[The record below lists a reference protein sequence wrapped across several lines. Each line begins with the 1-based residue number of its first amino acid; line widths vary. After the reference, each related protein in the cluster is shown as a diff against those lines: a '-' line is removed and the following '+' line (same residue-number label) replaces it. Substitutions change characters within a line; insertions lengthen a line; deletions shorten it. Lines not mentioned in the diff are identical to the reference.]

1 MAEININKV
10 FVTVPSGSEAAA
22 LTASSQPLNAKK
34 IYFFADG
41 RIVNA
46 GKEYSIATTDYAAVK
61 AAVTKLDGAE
71 TVDGSVRN
79 LINGAKD
86 ELNGTISGV
95 DTKVDGV
102 STRVAAI
109 ETLIGKDVEDADTVI
124 NTVREVLDWF
134 TNVQETDKGAQ
145 LIADVAAN
153 KTAIGTKAVEGGAAT
168 GLYKEIENAKAAA
181 IAANTAAIE
190 ALDVT
195 DTAAAGQYVSAVSQ
209 TDGKITVTREALPT
223 LSVKTGSE
231 TYVGVN
237 NHEVEIKTSALGSV
251 GITLENGTWTAGT
264 ATSETGLATA
274 ADVATEIANDELV
287 IAAALNDHETRLQ
300 TAEADITTAKGDITT
315 AKADIAELK
324 AQDKVHTT
332 VADNTGNYVRVSTNA
347 GTKVVTIAEH
357 VVNLADV
364 TESNTGIADAKDVK
378 TYIDTYDFWET
389 YTPAAQA

>member
-1 MAEININKV
+1 MAQININKL
-10 FVTVPSGSEAAA
+10 FVSVPAGNEAAA
-22 LTASSQPLNAKK
+22 LAASSESSNVKK

-41 RIVNA
+41 RIVNN

-71 TVDGSVRN
+71 TVTGSVLN
-79 LINGAKD
+79 LIKKAKD

-102 STRVAAI
+102 DTRVAAI
-109 ETLIGKDVEDADTVI
+109 ETLIGGAEDADTKI
-124 NTVREVLDWF
+124 NTVKEVLDWF

-153 KTAIGTKAVEGGAAT
+153 KTAIGTKAEGSNTAT
-168 GLYKEIENAKAAA
+168 GLYKEIEDAKAAA

-195 DTAAAGQYVSAVSQ
+195 DTAEAGKYVSAVSQ
-209 TDGKITVTREALPT
+209 TDGKITVTREVLPT

-231 TYVGVN
+231 TYVGVA

-251 GITLENGTWTAGT
+251 GITFENGTWTAGT

-287 IAAALNDHETRLQ
+287 IAAALNDHEARLQ
-300 TAEADITTAKGDITT
+300 TAENDITT
-315 AKADIAELK
+315 AKADIAALK
-324 AQDKVHTT
+324 AEDKVHTT
-332 VADNTGNYVRVSTNA
+332 VANNTGNYVKVSTNA
-347 GTKVVTIAEH
+347 NTKVVTVAEH
-357 VVNLADV
+357 VVTLANA
-364 TESNTGIADAKDVK
+364 TASNTGIADANDVK

-389 YTPAAQA
+389 YTPAAQG

>member
-1 MAEININKV
+1 MAQININKL
-10 FVTVPSGSEAAA
+10 FVSVPAGNEAAA
-22 LTASSQPLNAKK
+22 LAASSESSNVKK

-41 RIVNA
+41 RIVNN

-71 TVDGSVRN
+71 TVTGSVLN
-79 LINGAKD
+79 LIKGAKD
-86 ELNGTISGV
+86 ELNGKITAV

-102 STRVAAI
+102 DTRVAAI
-109 ETLIGKDVEDADTVI
+109 ETLIGGAEDGDTII
-124 NTVREVLDWF
+124 NTVKEVLTWF
-134 TNVQETDKGAQ
+134 AGVQETDTGAA

-153 KTAIGTKAVEGGAAT
+153 KTAIGTQAVEGGAAAT
-168 GLYKEIENAKAAA
+168 GLYKEIEDAKAAA

-195 DTAAAGQYVSAVSQ
+195 DTAEAGKYVSGVSQ

-231 TYVGVN
+231 TYVGVA

-251 GITLENGTWTAGT
+251 GITFENNKWTAGT

-287 IAAALNDHETRLQ
+287 IAAALNDHEARLQ
-300 TAEADITTAKGDITT
+300 TAENDITT
-315 AKADIAELK
+315 AKADIAALK
-324 AQDKVHTT
+324 AEDKVHTT
-332 VADNTGNYVRVSTNA
+332 VADNTGNYVKVSTNA
-347 GTKVVTIAEH
+347 SSKVVTVAEH
-357 VVNLADV
+357 VVNLADA
-364 TESNTGIADAKDVK
+364 TSSNTGIADANDVK

-389 YTPAAQA
+389 YTPQA

>member
-1 MAEININKV
+1 MAQININKL
-10 FVTVPSGSEAAA
+10 FVSVPAGNEAAA
-22 LTASSQPLNAKK
+22 LVASREAGNVKK

-41 RIVNA
+41 RIVNN

-71 TVDGSVRN
+71 TVTGSVLN
-79 LINGAKD
+79 LIKGAKD
-86 ELNGTISGV
+86 ELNGAITAV

-102 STRVAAI
+102 DTRVAAI
-109 ETLIGKDVEDADTVI
+109 ETLIGGAEDADATI
-124 NTVREVLDWF
+124 NTVKEVLDWF

-153 KTAIGTKAVEGGAAT
+153 KTAIGTKAGEGVATST
-168 GLYKEIENAKAAA
+168 GLYKEIEDAKAAA

-195 DTAAAGQYVSAVSQ
+195 DTAEAGKYVSAVSQ
-209 TDGKITVTREALPT
+209 ENGKITVTRADLPT

-231 TYVGVN
+231 TYVGVA

-251 GITLENGTWTAGT
+251 GITFENDKWTAGT

-287 IAAALNDHETRLQ
+287 IAAALNDHEARIQ
-300 TAEADITTAKGDITT
+300 TAEADITTAK
-315 AKADIAELK
+315 ADIAALK
-324 AQDKVHTT
+324 AEDKVHTT
-332 VADNTGNYVRVSTNA
+332 VANNTGNYVKVSTDSS
-347 GTKVVTIAEH
+347 KVVTIAEH
-357 VVNLADV
+357 VVTLANA
-364 TESNTGIADAKDVK
+364 TASNTGIADANDVK

-389 YTPAAQA
+389 YSA

>member
-1 MAEININKV
+1 MAQININKL
-10 FVTVPSGSEAAA
+10 FVSVPAGNEAAA
-22 LTASSQPLNAKK
+22 LVASREAGNVKK

-41 RIVNA
+41 RIVNN

-79 LINGAKD
+79 LIKGAKD
-86 ELNGTISGV
+86 ELNNTITAV

-102 STRVAAI
+102 DTRVAAI
-109 ETLIGKDVEDADTVI
+109 ETLIGGAEDADTKI
-124 NTVREVLDWF
+124 NTVKEVLEWF

-153 KTAIGTKAVEGGAAT
+153 KTAIGTKAVEGGTST
-168 GLYKEIENAKAAA
+168 GLYKEIEDAKAAA

-195 DTAAAGQYVSAVSQ
+195 DTAEAGKYVSAVSQ
-209 TDGKITVTREALPT
+209 ENGKITVTREALPT

-231 TYVGVN
+231 TYVGVA

-287 IAAALNDHETRLQ
+287 IAAALNDHEARLQ
-300 TAEADITTAKGDITT
+300 TAENDITTAKS
-315 AKADIAELK
+315 DIAALK
-324 AQDKVHTT
+324 AEDKVHTT
-332 VADNTGNYVRVSTNA
+332 VADNTGNYVKVSTNA
-347 GTKVVTIAEH
+347 SSKVVTVAEH
-357 VVNLADV
+357 VVHLADA
-364 TESNTGIADAKDVK
+364 TSSNTGIADANDVK

-389 YTPAAQA
+389 YSATQG

>member
-1 MAEININKV
+1 MAQININKL
-10 FVTVPSGSEAAA
+10 FVSVPSGSEAAA
-22 LTASSQPLNAKK
+22 LAASSQEGNVKK

-41 RIVNA
+41 RIVNN

-71 TVDGSVRN
+71 SVDGSVIN
-79 LINGAKD
+79 LIKKAKD

-102 STRVAAI
+102 NTRVEAI
-109 ETLIGKDVEDADTVI
+109 ETLIGGAEDADTKI
-124 NTVREVLDWF
+124 NTVKEVLEWF
-134 TNVQETDKGAQ
+134 TDVQETDKGAQ

-153 KTAIGTKAVEGGAAT
+153 KTAIGTKGVNGGADAT
-168 GLYKEIENAKAAA
+168 GLYKEIEDAKAAA

-195 DTAAAGQYVSAVSQ
+195 DTAEAGKYVSAVSQ
-209 TDGKITVTREALPT
+209 ENGKITVTREVLPT

-231 TYVGVN
+231 KYVGVA

-251 GITLENGTWTAGT
+251 GITFENDKWTAGT

-287 IAAALNDHETRLQ
+287 IAAALNDHEARIQ
-300 TAEADITTAKGDITT
+300 TAEADITTAK
-315 AKADIAELK
+315 ADIAALK
-324 AQDKVHTT
+324 AEDKVHTT
-332 VADNTGNYVRVSTNA
+332 VADNTGNYVKVSTNA
-347 GTKVVTIAEH
+347 SSKVVTVAEH
-357 VVNLADV
+357 VVTLANA
-364 TESNTGIADAKDVK
+364 TASNTGIADANDVK

-389 YTPAAQA
+389 YSA

>member
-1 MAEININKV
+1 MAQININKL
-10 FVTVPSGSEAAA
+10 FVSVPAGNEAAA
-22 LTASSQPLNAKK
+22 LVASSNPGNVKK

-41 RIVNA
+41 RIVNN

-71 TVDGSVRN
+71 TVTGSVLN
-79 LINGAKD
+79 LIKGAKD

-95 DTKVDGV
+95 N
-102 STRVAAI
+102 TRVEAI
-109 ETLIGKDVEDADTVI
+109 ETLIGKDVEDADTII
-124 NTVREVLDWF
+124 NTVSEVLKWF
-134 TNVQETDKGAQ
+134 AGVQETDTGAQ

-153 KTAIGTKAVEGGAAT
+153 KTAIGTKGVEGGGAAT
-168 GLYKEIENAKAAA
+168 GLYLEIENAKAAA

-195 DTAAAGQYVSAVSQ
+195 DTAEAGKYVSAVSQ
-209 TDGKITVTREALPT
+209 ENGKITVTREVIPT

-231 TYVGVN
+231 NYVGVA

-287 IAAALNDHETRLQ
+287 IAAALNDHEARLQ
-300 TAEADITTAKGDITT
+300 TAENDITT
-315 AKADIAELK
+315 AKADIAALK
-324 AQDKVHTT
+324 AEDKVHTT
-332 VADNTGNYVRVSTNA
+332 VANNTGNYVKVSTNA
-347 GTKVVTIAEH
+347 DTKVVTVAEH
-357 VVNLADV
+357 VVTLANA
-364 TESNTGIADAKDVK
+364 TASNTGIADANDVK

-389 YTPAAQA
+389 YTPQA

>member
-1 MAEININKV
+1 MAQININKL
-10 FVTVPSGSEAAA
+10 FVTVPAGNEAAA
-22 LTASSQPLNAKK
+22 LVASTNAGNVKK

-41 RIVNA
+41 RIVNN
-46 GKEYSIATTDYAAVK
+46 GKEYSIATADYAAVK
-61 AAVTKLDGAE
+61 AAVTKLDGGE
-71 TVDGSVRN
+71 DVTGSVLY
-79 LINGAKD
+79 LIKGAKT
-86 ELNGTISGV
+86 ELNNTISGV
-95 DTKVDGV
+95 DN
-102 STRVAAI
+102 RVTAI
-109 ETLIGKDVEDADTVI
+109 ETLIGNAQEDADTII
-124 NTVREVLDWF
+124 NTVKEVLDWF
-134 TNVQETDKGAQ
+134 AGVQESNTGAA

-153 KTAIGTKAVEGGAAT
+153 KAAIGNKAVEGGAAAT

-195 DTAAAGQYVSAVSQ
+195 DTAEAGKYVSAVSQ
-209 TDGKITVTREALPT
+209 ENGKITVTRADLPT

-287 IAAALNDHETRLQ
+287 IAAALNDHEARIQ
-300 TAEADITTAKGDITT
+300 KAESDITT
-315 AKADIAELK
+315 AKADIAALK
-324 AQDKVHTT
+324 AEDKVHTT
-332 VADNTGNYVRVSTNA
+332 VADNTGNYVKVSTNA
-347 GTKVVTIAEH
+347 SSKVVTVAEH
-357 VVNLADV
+357 VVTLANA
-364 TESNTGIADAKDVK
+364 TASNTGIADANDVK

-389 YTPAAQA
+389 YTPAAQG

>member
-1 MAEININKV
+1 MAQININKL
-10 FVTVPSGSEAAA
+10 FVSVPSGSEAAA
-22 LTASSQPLNAKK
+22 LAASSQEGNVKK

-41 RIVNA
+41 RIVNN
-46 GKEYSIATTDYAAVK
+46 GKEYSIATADYAAVK

-71 TVDGSVRN
+71 GVTGSVLN
-79 LINGAKD
+79 LIKKAKD

-95 DTKVDGV
+95 DT
-102 STRVAAI
+102 RVTAI
-109 ETLIGKDVEDADTVI
+109 ETLIGSAQEDGDAII
-124 NTVREVLDWF
+124 NTVKEVLDWF
-134 TNVQETDKGAQ
+134 AGVQESDKGAQ

-153 KTAIGTKAVEGGAAT
+153 KTAIGTKAVEGGADAT

-195 DTAAAGQYVSAVSQ
+195 DTAEAGKYVSAVSQ
-209 TDGKITVTREALPT
+209 TDGKITVTRADLPT

-231 TYVGVN
+231 TYVGVS

-251 GITLENGTWTAGT
+251 GITFENNKWTAGT

-287 IAAALNDHETRLQ
+287 IAAALNDHEARLQ
-300 TAEADITTAKGDITT
+300 TAEKDITTAKT
-315 AKADIAELK
+315 DIAALK
-324 AQDKVHTT
+324 AEDKVHTT
-332 VADNTGNYVRVSTNA
+332 VADNTGNYVKVSTNSS
-347 GTKVVTIAEH
+347 KVVTVAEH
-357 VVNLADV
+357 VVHLADA
-364 TESNTGIADAKDVK
+364 TSSNTGIADANDVK

-389 YTPAAQA
+389 YSAS

>member
-1 MAEININKV
+1 MAQININKL
-10 FVTVPSGSEAAA
+10 FVSVPAGNEAAA
-22 LTASSQPLNAKK
+22 LVASSNPGNVKK

-41 RIVNA
+41 RIVNN

-71 TVDGSVRN
+71 TVTGSVLN
-79 LINGAKD
+79 LIKEAKT
-86 ELNGTISGV
+86 ELNNTITAV

-102 STRVAAI
+102 DTRVAAI
-109 ETLIGKDVEDADTVI
+109 ETLIGKDVEDADTII
-124 NTVREVLDWF
+124 NTVSEVLKWF
-134 TNVQETDKGAQ
+134 AGVQETDTGAA

-153 KTAIGTKAVEGGAAT
+153 KTAIGTKAVEGGAAAT
-168 GLYKEIENAKAAA
+168 GLYKEIEDAKAAA

-195 DTAAAGQYVSAVSQ
+195 DTAEAGKYVSAVSQ
-209 TDGKITVTREALPT
+209 ENGKITVTREVLPT

-231 TYVGVN
+231 TYVGIA

-274 ADVATEIANDELV
+274 ADVATEIANDEIV
-287 IAAALNDHETRLQ
+287 IAAALNDHEARLQ
-300 TAEADITTAKGDITT
+300 TAENDITT
-315 AKADIAELK
+315 AKADIAALK
-324 AQDKVHTT
+324 AEDKVHTT
-332 VADNTGNYVRVSTNA
+332 VADNTGNYVKVSTNA
-347 GTKVVTIAEH
+347 DTKVVTVAEH
-357 VVNLADV
+357 VVTLANA
-364 TESNTGIADAKDVK
+364 TTSNTGIADANDVK

-389 YTPAAQA
+389 YPGTQA

>member
-1 MAEININKV
+1 MAGININQL
-10 FVTVPSGSEAAA
+10 FVSVPAGNEAAA
-22 LTASSQPLNAKK
+22 FAASSESSNVKK

-41 RIVNA
+41 RIVNN

-71 TVDGSVRN
+71 TVTGSVLY
-79 LINGAKD
+79 LIKEAKT
-86 ELNGTISGV
+86 ELNNTITAV

-102 STRVAAI
+102 DTRVAAI
-109 ETLIGKDVEDADTVI
+109 ETLIGGAEDADATI
-124 NTVREVLDWF
+124 NTVKEVLDWF

-153 KTAIGTKAVEGGAAT
+153 KTAIGTKAGEGVATST
-168 GLYKEIENAKAAA
+168 GLYKEIEDAKAAA

-195 DTAAAGQYVSAVSQ
+195 DTAEAGKYVSAVSQ
-209 TDGKITVTREALPT
+209 ENGKITVTREALPT

-231 TYVGVN
+231 TYVGVA

-251 GITLENGTWTAGT
+251 GITFENNKWTAGT

-287 IAAALNDHETRLQ
+287 IAAALNDHEARIQ
-300 TAEADITTAKGDITT
+300 TAEADITTAKS
-315 AKADIAELK
+315 DIAALK
-324 AQDKVHTT
+324 AEDKVHTT
-332 VADNTGNYVRVSTNA
+332 VADNTGNYVKVSTNA
-347 GTKVVTIAEH
+347 SSKVVTVAEH
-357 VVNLADV
+357 VVTLANATAD
-364 TESNTGIADAKDVK
+364 NTGIADANDVK

-389 YTPAAQA
+389 YSATQG

>member
-1 MAEININKV
+1 MAQININKL
-10 FVTVPSGSEAAA
+10 FVSVPAGNEAAA
-22 LTASSQPLNAKK
+22 LVASSQAGNVKK

-41 RIVNA
+41 RIVNN

-71 TVDGSVRN
+71 SVDGSVLN
-79 LINGAKD
+79 LIKKAKD
-86 ELNGTISGV
+86 ELNGTITAV

-102 STRVAAI
+102 DTRVAAI
-109 ETLIGKDVEDADTVI
+109 ETLIGGAEDADTKI
-124 NTVREVLDWF
+124 NTVKEVLEWF
-134 TNVQETDKGAQ
+134 TDVQETDKGAQ

-153 KTAIGTKAVEGGAAT
+153 KTAIGTKAVDGGNST

-195 DTAAAGQYVSAVSQ
+195 DTAEAGKYVSAVSQ
-209 TDGKITVTREALPT
+209 ANGVITVTREALPT

-231 TYVGVN
+231 KYVGVA

-251 GITLENGTWTAGT
+251 GITFENNKWTAGT

-287 IAAALNDHETRLQ
+287 IAAALNDHEARLQ
-300 TAEADITTAKGDITT
+300 TAENDITTAKS
-315 AKADIAELK
+315 DIAALK
-324 AQDKVHTT
+324 AEDKVHTT
-332 VADNTGNYVRVSTNA
+332 VANNTGNYVKVSTNA
-347 GTKVVTIAEH
+347 NTKVVTVAEH
-357 VVNLADV
+357 VVTLANA
-364 TESNTGIADAKDVK
+364 TASNTGIADANDVK

-389 YTPAAQA
+389 YPGTQA

>member
-1 MAEININKV
+1 MAQININKL
-10 FVTVPSGSEAAA
+10 FVSVPAGNEAAA
-22 LTASSQPLNAKK
+22 LVASSQAGNVKK

-41 RIVNA
+41 RIVNN

-71 TVDGSVRN
+71 TVTGSVLN
-79 LINGAKD
+79 LIKGAKD
-86 ELNGTISGV
+86 ELNNTISAV

-102 STRVAAI
+102 NTRVANI

-124 NTVREVLDWF
+124 NTVSEVLKWF
-134 TNVQETDKGAQ
+134 AGVQETDTGAA

-153 KTAIGTKAVEGGAAT
+153 KTAIGTKAVDGGTST
-168 GLYKEIENAKAAA
+168 GLYKEIEDAKAAA

-195 DTAAAGQYVSAVSQ
+195 DTAEAGKYVSAISQ
-209 TDGKITVTREALPT
+209 TDGKITVTREVLPT

-231 TYVGVN
+231 TYVGVA

-251 GITLENGTWTAGT
+251 GIKLENGTWTAGT

-287 IAAALNDHETRLQ
+287 IAAALNDHEARLQ
-300 TAEADITTAKGDITT
+300 TAENDITTAKS
-315 AKADIAELK
+315 DIAALK
-324 AQDKVHTT
+324 AEDKVHTT
-332 VADNTGNYVRVSTNA
+332 VANNTGNYIKVSTNA
-347 GTKVVTIAEH
+347 SSKVVTVAEH
-357 VVNLADV
+357 VVTLANA
-364 TESNTGIADAKDVK
+364 TASNTGIADANDVK

-389 YTPAAQA
+389 YSPQA

>member
-1 MAEININKV
+1 MAQININKL
-10 FVTVPSGSEAAA
+10 FVSVPAGNEAAA
-22 LTASSQPLNAKK
+22 LVASREAGNVKK

-41 RIVNA
+41 RIVNN
-46 GKEYSIATTDYAAVK
+46 GKEYSIATADYAAVK

-71 TVDGSVRN
+71 NVTGSVLY
-79 LINGAKD
+79 LIKEAKT
-86 ELNGTISGV
+86 ELNNTISGV
-95 DTKVDGV
+95 D
-102 STRVAAI
+102 TRVAAI
-109 ETLIGKDVEDADTVI
+109 ETLIGGAEDADTKI
-124 NTVREVLDWF
+124 NTVKEVLEWF

-153 KTAIGTKAVEGGAAT
+153 KTAIGTKAVEGGTST

-195 DTAAAGQYVSAVSQ
+195 DTAVAGQYVSAVSQ
-209 TDGKITVTREALPT
+209 TDGKITVTRADLPA

-231 TYVGVN
+231 NYVGVA

-251 GITLENGTWTAGT
+251 GITFENDKWTAGT

-287 IAAALNDHETRLQ
+287 IAAALNDHEARIQ
-300 TAEADITTAKGDITT
+300 TAEADITTAKS
-315 AKADIAELK
+315 DIAALK
-324 AQDKVHTT
+324 AEDKVHTT
-332 VADNTGNYVRVSTNA
+332 VANNTGNYVKVSTNA
-347 GTKVVTIAEH
+347 SSKVVTVAEH
-357 VVNLADV
+357 VVHLADA
-364 TESNTGIADAKDVK
+364 TSSNTGIADANDVK

-389 YTPAAQA
+389 YSATQG

>member
-1 MAEININKV
+1 MAQININKL
-10 FVTVPSGSEAAA
+10 FVSVPAGNEAAA
-22 LTASSQPLNAKK
+22 LVASREAGNVKK

-41 RIVNA
+41 RIVNN
-46 GKEYSIATTDYAAVK
+46 GKEYSIATADYAAVK

-79 LINGAKD
+79 LIKGAKD
-86 ELNGTISGV
+86 ELNNTITAV

-102 STRVAAI
+102 DTRVAAI
-109 ETLIGKDVEDADTVI
+109 ETLIGGAEDADTKI
-124 NTVREVLDWF
+124 NTVKEVLEWF

-153 KTAIGTKAVEGGAAT
+153 KTAIGTKAVEGGTST
-168 GLYKEIENAKAAA
+168 GLYKEIEDAKAAA

-195 DTAAAGQYVSAVSQ
+195 DTAEAGKYVSAVSQ
-209 TDGKITVTREALPT
+209 ENGKITVTREALPT

-231 TYVGVN
+231 TYVGVT

-287 IAAALNDHETRLQ
+287 IAAALNDHEARLQ
-300 TAEADITTAKGDITT
+300 TAENDITTAKS
-315 AKADIAELK
+315 DIAALK
-324 AQDKVHTT
+324 AEDKVHTT
-332 VADNTGNYVRVSTNA
+332 VADNTGNYVKVSTNA
-347 GTKVVTIAEH
+347 NTKVVTVAEH
-357 VVNLADV
+357 VVHLADA
-364 TESNTGIADAKDVK
+364 TSSNTGIADANDVK

-389 YTPAAQA
+389 YSATQG

>member
-1 MAEININKV
+1 MAQININKL
-10 FVTVPSGSEAAA
+10 FVSVPAGNEAAA
-22 LTASSQPLNAKK
+22 LAASSESSNVKK

-41 RIVNA
+41 RIVNN
-46 GKEYSIATTDYAAVK
+46 GKEYSIATSDYAAVK

-71 TVDGSVRN
+71 TVTGSVLN
-79 LINGAKD
+79 LIKGAKD

-102 STRVAAI
+102 NTRVEAI
-109 ETLIGKDVEDADTVI
+109 EALIGDGVTDADTVI
-124 NTVREVLDWF
+124 NTVSEVLKWF
-134 TNVQETDKGAQ
+134 AGVQETDTGAA

-153 KTAIGTKAVEGGAAT
+153 KTAIGTKGVNGGAAAT
-168 GLYKEIENAKAAA
+168 GLYKEIEDAKAAA

-195 DTAAAGQYVSAVSQ
+195 DTAEAGKYVSAVSQ
-209 TDGKITVTREALPT
+209 ENGKITVTREALPT

-237 NHEVEIKTSALGSV
+237 NHKVEIKTSALGSV

-287 IAAALNDHETRLQ
+287 IAAALNDHEARLQ
-300 TAEADITTAKGDITT
+300 TAENDITTAKS
-315 AKADIAELK
+315 DIAALK
-324 AQDKVHTT
+324 AEDKVHTT
-332 VADNTGNYVRVSTNA
+332 VADNTGNYVKVSTNA
-347 GTKVVTIAEH
+347 SSKVVTVAEH
-357 VVNLADV
+357 VVTLANA
-364 TESNTGIADAKDVK
+364 TASNTGIADANDVK

-389 YTPAAQA
+389 YSPATQG

>member
-1 MAEININKV
+1 MAQININKL
-10 FVTVPSGSEAAA
+10 FVSVPAGNEAAA
-22 LTASSQPLNAKK
+22 LAASSQAGNVKK

-41 RIVNA
+41 RIVNN
-46 GKEYSIATTDYAAVK
+46 GKEYSIATSDYAAVK

-71 TVDGSVRN
+71 TVTGSVLN
-79 LINGAKD
+79 LIKGAKD
-86 ELNGTISGV
+86 DLNGKITAV

-102 STRVAAI
+102 DTRVAAI
-109 ETLIGKDVEDADTVI
+109 ETLIGKDVEDADTII
-124 NTVREVLDWF
+124 NTVSEVLKWF
-134 TNVQETDKGAQ
+134 AGVQETDTGAA

-153 KTAIGTKAVEGGAAT
+153 KTAIGTKAVEGGAAAT

-195 DTAAAGQYVSAVSQ
+195 DTAEAGKYVSAVSQ
-209 TDGKITVTREALPT
+209 ENGVITVSREALPT

-231 TYVGVN
+231 NYVGVN

-251 GITLENGTWTAGT
+251 GITFENDKWTAGT

-287 IAAALNDHETRLQ
+287 IAAALNDHEARIQ
-300 TAEADITTAKGDITT
+300 TAEADITTAK
-315 AKADIAELK
+315 ADIAALK
-324 AQDKVHTT
+324 AEDKVHTT
-332 VADNTGNYVRVSTNA
+332 VANNTGNYVKVSTDSS
-347 GTKVVTIAEH
+347 KVVTIAEH
-357 VVNLADV
+357 VVTLANA
-364 TESNTGIADAKDVK
+364 TASNTGIADANDVK

-389 YTPAAQA
+389 YSAS

>member
-1 MAEININKV
+1 MAQININKL
-10 FVTVPSGSEAAA
+10 FVSVPAGNEAAA
-22 LTASSQPLNAKK
+22 LVASREAGNVKK

-41 RIVNA
+41 RIVNN

-71 TVDGSVRN
+71 TVTGSVLN
-79 LINGAKD
+79 LIKGAKT
-86 ELNGTISGV
+86 ELNNTITAV

-102 STRVAAI
+102 DTRVAAI
-109 ETLIGKDVEDADTVI
+109 ETLIGGAEDADTKI
-124 NTVREVLDWF
+124 NTVKEVLEWF
-134 TNVQETDKGAQ
+134 TDVQETDKGAQ

-153 KTAIGTKAVEGGAAT
+153 KTAIGTKAEGNTPAS
-168 GLYKEIENAKAAA
+168 GLYKEIEDAKAAA

-195 DTAAAGQYVSAVSQ
+195 DTAEAGKYVSAVSQ

-231 TYVGVN
+231 KYVGVA
-237 NHEVEIKTSALGSV
+237 NHEVEIKTSALGAV
-251 GITLENGTWTAGT
+251 GITFENDKWTAGT

-287 IAAALNDHETRLQ
+287 IAAAFNDHEARLQ
-300 TAEADITTAKGDITT
+300 TAENDITTAKS
-315 AKADIAELK
+315 AIAALK
-324 AQDKVHTT
+324 AEDKVHTT
-332 VADNTGNYVRVSTNA
+332 VADNNGNYVKVSTDSS
-347 GTKVVTIAEH
+347 KVVTIAEH
-357 VVNLADV
+357 VVTLANA
-364 TESNTGIADAKDVK
+364 TASNTGIADANDVK

-389 YTPAAQA
+389 YSAS

>member
-1 MAEININKV
+1 MAQININKL
-10 FVTVPSGSEAAA
+10 FVTVPAGNEAAA
-22 LTASSQPLNAKK
+22 FAASSESSNVKK

-41 RIVNA
+41 RIVNN
-46 GKEYSIATTDYAAVK
+46 GKEYSIATADYAAVK

-71 TVDGSVRN
+71 GVPGSVLN
-79 LINGAKD
+79 LIKGAKD

-95 DTKVDGV
+95 DT
-102 STRVAAI
+102 RVAAI
-109 ETLIGKDVEDADTVI
+109 EKLIGGAEDADTKI
-124 NTVREVLDWF
+124 NTVKEVLEWF
-134 TNVQETDKGAQ
+134 TDVQETDKGAA

-153 KTAIGTKAVEGGAAT
+153 KTAIGTKAVEGGAAAT

-209 TDGKITVTREALPT
+209 TDGKITVTRESLPA

-231 TYVGVN
+231 NYVGVA

-251 GITLENGTWTAGT
+251 GITFENNKWTPGT

-287 IAAALNDHETRLQ
+287 IAAALNDHEARIQ
-300 TAEADITTAKGDITT
+300 KAETDITTAKV
-315 AKADIAELK
+315 DIAELK

-332 VADNTGNYVRVSTNA
+332 VADNNGNYVKVSTDA
-347 GTKVVTIAEH
+347 GTKVVTVAEH
-357 VVNLADV
+357 VVTLANA
-364 TESNTGIADAKDVK
+364 TASNTGIADANDVK

-389 YTPAAQA
+389 YSATQG

>member
-1 MAEININKV
+1 MAQININKL
-10 FVTVPSGSEAAA
+10 FVSVPAGNEAAA
-22 LTASSQPLNAKK
+22 LAASSESSNVKK

-41 RIVNA
+41 RIVNN
-46 GKEYSIATTDYAAVK
+46 GKEYSIATSDYAAVK

-71 TVDGSVRN
+71 SVTGSVLN
-79 LINGAKD
+79 LIKGAKD
-86 ELNGTISGV
+86 ELNGVITAV

-102 STRVAAI
+102 DTRVAAI
-109 ETLIGKDVEDADTVI
+109 ETLIGGAEDADTKI
-124 NTVREVLDWF
+124 NTVKEVLEWF
-134 TNVQETDKGAQ
+134 TDVQETDKGAQ

-153 KTAIGTKAVEGGAAT
+153 KTAIGTKAVDGGTST
-168 GLYKEIENAKAAA
+168 GLYKEIENAKADA

-195 DTAAAGQYVSAVSQ
+195 DTAEAGKYVSAVSQ
-209 TDGKITVTREALPT
+209 TDGKITVTRADLPT

-231 TYVGVN
+231 KYVGVN

-251 GITLENGTWTAGT
+251 GITFENNKWTAGT

-287 IAAALNDHETRLQ
+287 IAAALNDHEARIQ
-300 TAEADITTAKGDITT
+300 TAEADITT

-332 VADNTGNYVRVSTNA
+332 VANNTGNYVKVSTDSS
-347 GTKVVTIAEH
+347 KVVTIAEH
-357 VVNLADV
+357 VVNLADA
-364 TESNTGIADAKDVK
+364 TASNTGIADANDVK

-389 YTPAAQA
+389 YSA

>member
-1 MAEININKV
+1 MAQININKL
-10 FVTVPSGSEAAA
+10 FVSVPAGNEAAA
-22 LTASSQPLNAKK
+22 LTASTNAGNVKK

-41 RIVNA
+41 RIVNN

-71 TVDGSVRN
+71 TVTGSVLN
-79 LINGAKD
+79 LIKKAKD
-86 ELNGTISGV
+86 ELNGAITAV

-102 STRVAAI
+102 DTRVAAI
-109 ETLIGKDVEDADTVI
+109 ETLIGDAEDADTKI
-124 NTVREVLDWF
+124 NTVKEVLEWF
-134 TNVQETDKGAQ
+134 TDVQETDKGAQ

-153 KTAIGTKAVEGGAAT
+153 KTAIGTKAGDGGTST
-168 GLYKEIENAKAAA
+168 GLYQEIEDAKAAA

-190 ALDVT
+190 ALDAP
-195 DTAAAGQYVSAVSQ
+195 DTAEAGKYVSAVSQ
-209 TDGKITVTREALPT
+209 TDGKITVTRADLPT

-231 TYVGVN
+231 KYVGVA

-251 GITLENGTWTAGT
+251 GITLENGKWTGGT

-287 IAAALNDHETRLQ
+287 IAAALNDHEARIQ
-300 TAEADITTAKGDITT
+300 TAEADITTAKS
-315 AKADIAELK
+315 DIAALK

-332 VADNTGNYVRVSTNA
+332 VANNTGNYVKVSTDSS
-347 GTKVVTIAEH
+347 KVVTIAEH
-357 VVNLADV
+357 VVTLANA
-364 TESNTGIADAKDVK
+364 TSSNTGIADANDVK

-389 YTPAAQA
+389 YPGTQA

>member
-1 MAEININKV
+1 MAQININKL
-10 FVTVPSGSEAAA
+10 FVSVPAGNEAAA
-22 LTASSQPLNAKK
+22 LVASSQAGNVKK

-41 RIVNA
+41 RIVNN
-46 GKEYSIATTDYAAVK
+46 GKEYSIATADYAAVK

-71 TVDGSVRN
+71 NVTGSVLN
-79 LINGAKD
+79 LIKGAKT
-86 ELNGTISGV
+86 ELNNTISGV
-95 DTKVDGV
+95 D
-102 STRVAAI
+102 TRVAAI
-109 ETLIGKDVEDADTVI
+109 ETLIGGAEDADTKI
-124 NTVREVLDWF
+124 NTVKEVLEWF

-153 KTAIGTKAVEGGAAT
+153 KTAIGAKAGEGVVTST
-168 GLYKEIENAKAAA
+168 GLYKEIEDAKAAA

-195 DTAAAGQYVSAVSQ
+195 DTAEAGKYVSAVSQ

-231 TYVGVN
+231 KYVGVA

-287 IAAALNDHETRLQ
+287 IAAALNDHEARIQ
-300 TAEADITTAKGDITT
+300 TAEADITTAK
-315 AKADIAELK
+315 ADIAALK
-324 AQDKVHTT
+324 AEDKVHTT
-332 VADNTGNYVRVSTNA
+332 VADNTGNYVKVSTNA
-347 GTKVVTIAEH
+347 SSKVVTVAEH
-357 VVNLADV
+357 VVTLANATAD
-364 TESNTGIADAKDVK
+364 NTGIADANDVK

-389 YTPAAQA
+389 YSATQG

>member
-1 MAEININKV
+1 MAQININKL
-10 FVTVPSGSEAAA
+10 FVSVPAGNEAAA
-22 LTASSQPLNAKK
+22 LVASREAGNVKK

-46 GKEYSIATTDYAAVK
+46 GKEYSIATADYAAVT

-71 TVDGSVRN
+71 TVTGSVLN
-79 LINGAKD
+79 LIKKAKD
-86 ELNGTISGV
+86 ELNGAITAV

-102 STRVAAI
+102 DTRVAAI
-109 ETLIGKDVEDADTVI
+109 ETLIGSAQEDGDAII
-124 NTVREVLDWF
+124 NTVKEVLDWF
-134 TNVQETDKGAQ
+134 AGVQETNTGAA

-153 KTAIGTKAVEGGAAT
+153 KTAIGTKAKGDTPAS
-168 GLYKEIENAKAAA
+168 GLYKEIEDAKAAA

-195 DTAAAGQYVSAVSQ
+195 DTAEAGKYVSAVSQ

-231 TYVGVN
+231 NYVEVDNHAVGV
-237 NHEVEIKTSALGSV
+237 KTSALGSV
-251 GITLENGTWTAGT
+251 GITFENNKWTAGT

-287 IAAALNDHETRLQ
+287 IAAALNDHEARIQ
-300 TAEADITTAKGDITT
+300 TAEADITTAK
-315 AKADIAELK
+315 ADIAALK
-324 AQDKVHTT
+324 AEDKVHTT
-332 VADNTGNYVRVSTNA
+332 VADNTGNYVKVSTNA
-347 GTKVVTIAEH
+347 SSKVVTVAEH
-357 VVNLADV
+357 VVHLADA
-364 TESNTGIADAKDVK
+364 TSSNTGIADANDVK

-389 YTPAAQA
+389 YSATQG

>member
-1 MAEININKV
+1 MAQININKL
-10 FVTVPSGSEAAA
+10 FVSVPAGNEAAA
-22 LTASSQPLNAKK
+22 LVASREQSNVKK

-41 RIVNA
+41 RIVNN

-71 TVDGSVRN
+71 TVTGSVLN
-79 LINGAKD
+79 LIKEAKT
-86 ELNGTISGV
+86 ELNNTITAV

-102 STRVAAI
+102 DTRVAAI
-109 ETLIGKDVEDADTVI
+109 ETLIGKDVEDADTII
-124 NTVREVLDWF
+124 NTVSEVLKWF
-134 TNVQETDKGAQ
+134 AGVQETDTGAQ

-153 KTAIGTKAVEGGAAT
+153 KTAIGTKAVEGGADAT
-168 GLYKEIENAKAAA
+168 GLYKEIEDAKAAA

-195 DTAAAGQYVSAVSQ
+195 DTAEAGKYVSAVSQ
-209 TDGKITVTREALPT
+209 ENGKITVTREVIPT

-231 TYVGVN
+231 TYVGVA

-287 IAAALNDHETRLQ
+287 IAAALNDHEARLQ
-300 TAEADITTAKGDITT
+300 TAENDITT
-315 AKADIAELK
+315 AKADIAALK
-324 AQDKVHTT
+324 AEDKVHTT
-332 VADNTGNYVRVSTNA
+332 VANNTGNYVKVSTNA
-347 GTKVVTIAEH
+347 DTKVVTVAEH
-357 VVNLADV
+357 VVTLANA
-364 TESNTGIADAKDVK
+364 TASNTGIADANDVK

-389 YTPAAQA
+389 YAPQA

>member
-1 MAEININKV
+1 MAQININKL
-10 FVTVPSGSEAAA
+10 FVSVPAGNEAAA
-22 LTASSQPLNAKK
+22 LVASREAGNVKK

-41 RIVNA
+41 RIVNN

-71 TVDGSVRN
+71 NVTGSVLY
-79 LINGAKD
+79 LIKEAKT
-86 ELNGTISGV
+86 ELNNTISAV

-102 STRVAAI
+102 DTRVANI
-109 ETLIGKDVEDADTVI
+109 EALIGKDVEDADSVI
-124 NTVREVLDWF
+124 NTVSEVLKWF
-134 TNVQETDKGAQ
+134 AGVQETDTGAA

-153 KTAIGTKAVEGGAAT
+153 KTAIGTKAVEGGAAS
-168 GLYKEIENAKAAA
+168 GLYKEIEDAKAAA

-195 DTAAAGQYVSAVSQ
+195 DTAEAGKYVSAVSQ
-209 TDGKITVTREALPT
+209 TDGKITVTRADLPT

-231 TYVGVN
+231 KYVGVA

-251 GITLENGTWTAGT
+251 GITFENDKWTAGT

-287 IAAALNDHETRLQ
+287 IAAALNDHEARIQ
-300 TAEADITTAKGDITT
+300 TAEADITTAK
-315 AKADIAELK
+315 ADIAALK
-324 AQDKVHTT
+324 AEDKVHTT
-332 VADNTGNYVRVSTNA
+332 VADNTGNYVKVSTNA
-347 GTKVVTIAEH
+347 SSKVVTVAEH
-357 VVNLADV
+357 VVNLADA
-364 TESNTGIADAKDVK
+364 TSSNTGIADANDVK

-389 YTPAAQA
+389 YSATQG